1 MGFEDLDDLSEL
13 DEIPPFEE
21 DLTLPGFEEPGGGG
35 GVSRT
40 FKIIG
45 AFMVLAVI
53 GVVGVLVYVLL
64 QGDDEISSF
73 DQTATSIAQT
83 NAAVQVAANNT
94 STAVIEAVQATG
106 VAIQTMDAL
115 STRTADAL
123 AIQRQQ
129 TATQEALNAVASQTA
144 AAQAS
149 QTAAAQEA
157 LDNATP
163 TQYAVEHQISGQ
175 LMGKDSQPAQAGI
188 PIFLYTDN
196 GDGVFVAP
204 AGTPPPVPEVVIP
217 DDTTSEVPSVV
228 LPGGEDTATEATAE
242 PAGEGAATEAAA
254 EESIAPTLINP
265 GQPVAGTITS
275 GERLAWVFTGNA
287 DDSVSVTA
295 TTTVVELQLTL
306 RLVGPDGAEI
316 VSQGPA
322 ANVTVGT
329 MLTAAG
335 DYTIELISAA
345 GEGDYTL
352 ELQLVSSE
360 STSGGE
366 MSYQNTTGIVLVAQ
380 TAGETPTPTTPP
392 SDADELFSTITTNPD
407 GTFNFDNV
415 PDGTYFLVLDPSS
428 LTPAQLDQLGLEP
441 GSEPVVLQVIIPGIG
456 EPITFNPV
464 ATTPATLS
472 PEDISATETAIATRT
487 PPTPTAGGPSATP
500 GGIVTL
506 TPTAEELA
514 DTGGFDGMNLD
525 GSSGLTVLA
534 IAAAGL
540 IAVVFI
546 ARKLRT
552 AA

>member
-157 LDNATP
+157 LDNATA

>member
-1 MGFEDLDDLSEL
+1 
-13 DEIPPFEE
+13 
-21 DLTLPGFEEPGGGG
+21 
-35 GVSRT
+35 
-40 FKIIG
+40 
-45 AFMVLAVI
+45 
-53 GVVGVLVYVLL
+53 
-64 QGDDEISSF
+64 
-73 DQTATSIAQT
+73 
-83 NAAVQVAANNT
+83 
-94 STAVIEAVQATG
+94 
-106 VAIQTMDAL
+106 
-115 STRTADAL
+115 
-123 AIQRQQ
+123 
-129 TATQEALNAVASQTA
+129 
-144 AAQAS
+144 
-149 QTAAAQEA
+149 
-157 LDNATP
+157 
-163 TQYAVEHQISGQ
+163 
-175 LMGKDSQPAQAGI
+175 MGKDSQPAQAGI